1 MFRRLTTAAG
11 PPPKN
16 GLPPAH
22 TYKGWEERRQGRFR
36 RKVRPQGPTTWSL
49 SPPATQLAAPQPPA
63 ASPSPCPESIM
74 SRLRRDAAAHAVK
87 VRVSSQGWGY
97 GGLKS
102 SPVLAVK
109 PVISRGRYC
118 IRLRRVLTSAA
129 TWSMVR
135 LARLARLVFR
145 CDHTASTGFSSGA

>member
-1 MFRRLTTAAG
+1 AAG

-87 VRVSSQGWGY
+87 VRVSSQGTVVRVITSVGDRGDRFTFSWRCAMSAADRVI
-97 GGLKS
+97 GGAAGATVV
-102 SPVLAVK
+102 VLAGVAGRDQAA
-109 PVISRGRYC
+109 VRTARRG
-118 IRLRRVLTSAA
+118 TSD
-129 TWSMVR
+129 R
-135 LARLARLVFR
+135 
-145 CDHTASTGFSSGA
+145 

>member
-1 MFRRLTTAAG
+1 MSRRLTTAAG

-87 VRVSSQGWGY
+87 VRVSSQSDANQAASVTKTEGA
-97 GGLKS
+97 
-102 SPVLAVK
+102 PDVK
-109 PVISRGRYC
+109 PADAKP
-118 IRLRRVLTSAA
+118 TSKAAAPAA
-129 TWSMVR
+129 T
-135 LARLARLVFR
+135 
-145 CDHTASTGFSSGA
+145 T

>member
-87 VRVSSQGWGY
+87 VRVSSQRVRDLGW
-97 GGLKS
+97 
-102 SPVLAVK
+102 SPVWMITL
-109 PVISRGRYC
+109 
-118 IRLRRVLTSAA
+118 
-129 TWSMVR
+129 
-135 LARLARLVFR
+135 
-145 CDHTASTGFSSGA
+145 